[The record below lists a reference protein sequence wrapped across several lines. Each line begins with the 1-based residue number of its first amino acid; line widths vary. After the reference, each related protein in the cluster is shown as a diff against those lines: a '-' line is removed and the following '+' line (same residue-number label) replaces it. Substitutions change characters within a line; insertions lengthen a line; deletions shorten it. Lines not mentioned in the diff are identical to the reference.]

1 MYIDYTYLT
10 EIRQRLDSTV
20 DLLSQRLDSVVRV
33 RLRLSQSDCDDSEIR
48 KAEKKIL
55 SQILY
60 TKKLSRAISAIIESF
75 KESEQKIAEA
85 LEDGA
90 VIKKDYF
97 SLESEIN
104 DSTDFEWSIK

>member
-48 KAEKKIL
+48 KRKRK
-55 SQILY
+55 S
-60 TKKLSRAISAIIESF
+60 
-75 KESEQKIAEA
+75 
-85 LEDGA
+85 
-90 VIKKDYF
+90 
-97 SLESEIN
+97 
-104 DSTDFEWSIK
+104 